1 MRAQHGGKRI
11 ATRSPRHGGKRVA
24 PQPPQHGDRRT
35 HHDYRGGDKRVD
47 RDRRSKRKRKHALN
61 MEFYTT
67 YETPFIGELFLA
79 SNGEELIGCWFD
91 NDRFFG
97 YGADGEFERR
107 DNLSVFA
114 QTRDWLD
121 RYFAGKVPLPQE
133 LPLAPRG
140 SSFQLEVWSIL
151 REIPYGKTI
160 TYGDIAKRIAVN
172 NGKRMS
178 AQAVGGA
185 VGRNPLCIIVPCH
198 RVMGAK
204 GNLTGFGGGLDTKIK
219 LLEHEGADVNSLIR
233 PKKGTALEGLPGAAK
248 RALGNA

>member
-1 MRAQHGGKRI
+1 
-11 ATRSPRHGGKRVA
+11 
-24 PQPPQHGDRRT
+24 
-35 HHDYRGGDKRVD
+35 
-47 RDRRSKRKRKHALN
+47 
-61 MEFYTT
+61 MEFCTT